1 MQSYVGHLR
10 TLSLYVFV
18 SIGLLLPLAARSQ
31 TAQSPEEF
39 MQGVVNNILG
49 EVKTERQQLKQD
61 PDKLRQLVINGIMP
75 HVDFPYVSQLVLGQ
89 YWRTASP
96 QQRDDFMA
104 AFRDMLMRTY
114 ADALLSYEDQT
125 IKYLPSHN
133 DPKAPDANVNS
144 QIIPKNGEP
153 ISVTYRLYRNK
164 QNEWKVY
171 DITVEGI
178 SLVTNYRNTFA
189 NEVRTGG
196 LDNLIQK
203 LKTHN
208 IKAIDVN
215 KKST

>member
-1 MQSYVGHLR
+1 MQSSVGPIR
-10 TLSLYVFV
+10 TLSLYILV
-18 SIGLLLPLAARSQ
+18 SIVLLLPLAARSQ

-49 EVKTERQQLKQD
+49 EVKTERQQLKQN

-89 YWRTASP
+89 YWRTASA
-96 QQRDDFMA
+96 QQRDEFMA

-153 ISVTYRLYRNK
+153 ISVIYRLYRNK

-215 KKST
+215 KKPT

>member
-1 MQSYVGHLR
+1 MQTRVGHLR
-10 TLSLYVFV
+10 AFSLLAWLSLV
-18 SIGLLLPLAARSQ
+18 LLLPTAAHSQ
-31 TAQSPEEF
+31 STQSPEAF
-39 MQGVVNNILG
+39 VQSVVDPILG
-49 EVKTERQQLKQD
+49 EIKTERQQLKQD

-89 YWRTASP
+89 YWRTATP
-96 QQRDDFMA
+96 QQRDAFMA

-133 DPKAPDANVNS
+133 DPKSPEANVNS
-144 QIIPKNGEP
+144 QIIPKNGQP
-153 ISVTYRLYRNK
+153 ISLTYRLYRNK

-196 LDNLIQK
+196 IDNLIQK

-215 KKST
+215 KKQS